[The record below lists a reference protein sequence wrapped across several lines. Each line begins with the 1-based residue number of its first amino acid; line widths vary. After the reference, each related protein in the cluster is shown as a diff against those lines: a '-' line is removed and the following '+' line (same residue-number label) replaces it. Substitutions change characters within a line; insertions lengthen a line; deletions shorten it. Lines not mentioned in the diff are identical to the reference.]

1 MKIVKNIFKNFLRK
15 KKNWSNTG
23 KKAPSKMM
31 EIQKFL
37 AFFLTLY
44 TVKTNC
50 DMLNKKG
57 DMSDNDF
64 YKIHLQHH

>member
-1 MKIVKNIFKNFLRK
+1 
-15 KKNWSNTG
+15 
-23 KKAPSKMM
+23 MM

-50 DMLNKKG
+50 DMLNKKAICQTMIFIKFICSIIDTRNQG
-57 DMSDNDF
+57 GHFHEEKGSDLFQFGCID
-64 YKIHLQHH
+64 IS

>member
-1 MKIVKNIFKNFLRK
+1 MQ
-15 KKNWSNTG
+15 G
-23 KKAPSKMM
+23 KKTPLKMV

-44 TVKTNC
+44 TAKTNC

-64 YKIHLQHH
+64 YKIHL

>member
-1 MKIVKNIFKNFLRK
+1 
-15 KKNWSNTG
+15 
-23 KKAPSKMM
+23 MM

>member
-1 MKIVKNIFKNFLRK
+1 MKIVKIFFKIFMRIGK
-15 KKNWSNTG
+15 SGKIQG
-23 KKAPSKMM
+23 KKAPLKMM

-64 YKIHLQHH
+64 YKIHL